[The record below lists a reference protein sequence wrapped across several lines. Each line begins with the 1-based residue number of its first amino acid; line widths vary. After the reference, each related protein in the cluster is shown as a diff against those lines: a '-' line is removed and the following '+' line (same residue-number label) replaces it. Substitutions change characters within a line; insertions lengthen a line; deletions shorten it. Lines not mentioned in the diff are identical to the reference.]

1 MWFTEIDGVREYQ
14 TDDPA
19 ANRPAPS
26 EDEMGME
33 PGMGPEGEEAGPPP
47 VNNEVAWLRLKG
59 HSLVMDE
66 EDPKGVE
73 DHFKENLKKSPYF
86 AMDDSAN
93 FKHPQLTVN
102 SGKNNVTSFVI
113 YVKLKNPIKQ

>member
-1 MWFTEIDGVREYQ
+1 ME
-14 TDDPA
+14 P
-19 ANRPAPS
+19 
-26 EDEMGME
+26 GME
-33 PGMGPEGEEAGPPP
+33 PGMEEEAGPPP
-47 VNNEVAWLRLKG
+47 ASNEVAWLRLKG

-73 DHFKENLKKSPYF
+73 GHFLENLKKSPYF
-86 AMDDSAN
+86 AVAEDNAN
-93 FKHPQLTVN
+93 YKNPGMVMN